1 MSSQA
6 GMATSVPAPVKV
18 VRLIARLNTGGPTV
32 HTVLL
37 TQGLNSGRYHS
48 LLVAGMVG
56 PGEGD
61 MGYYARSH
69 GVVPLVLAEMG
80 RDLAFRNDLLALW
93 KLFRLFRREEPDVIH
108 THTAKAGGLGRV
120 AGLLYNLARLLSGRR
135 GAKFVHSFH
144 GHIFH
149 GYFPGWKSRLL
160 VLVERILARMTH
172 RVVTV
177 SESIK
182 RELADVYRICPRE
195 KIAVV
200 PVGLDLSWVNEIGSY
215 LGRLRGD
222 FGVPADRL
230 TIGIVG
236 RITEVKNHR
245 LFLSAARML
254 GETTTSHFFVIG
266 DGELQGEISAV
277 AAELGLGGAVTFTG
291 WQRNPAKI
299 YADLDIVCLT
309 SLNEGTP
316 VVLIEA
322 MAAGRPFVA
331 TDVGGVRDLMAGA
344 GTRHGEG
351 FEAFANGVLVRPND
365 VRALAGA
372 LEFLAR
378 RRDLQREM
386 GAAGRRLA
394 EKRYSY
400 TRLLDDVDTL
410 YMDLLGLESRQADF
424 ERAE

>member
-1 MSSQA
+1 
-6 GMATSVPAPVKV
+6 MAHPVQPVKIL
-18 VRLIARLNTGGPTV
+18 RLIARLNTGGPTL

-37 TQGLNSGRYHS
+37 TQGLNSGRYHT
-48 LLVAGMVG
+48 LLVTGMVA

-61 MGYYARSH
+61 MGYYARSR
-69 GVVPLVLAEMG
+69 GVVPIVLAELG

-93 KLFRLFRREEPDVIH
+93 KLLRLFRRQEPDIIH

-120 AGLLYNLARLLSGRR
+120 AGLVYNLERILSGRR
-135 GAKFVHSFH
+135 RAKFVHSFH
-144 GHIFH
+144 GHLFH
-149 GYFPGWKSRLL
+149 GYFSEWKSRVL
-160 VLVERILARMTH
+160 VLIERILARMTH
-172 RVVTV
+172 RIVTV
-177 SESIK
+177 SEGIK

-200 PVGLDLSWVNEIGSY
+200 PVGLDLSWVSEIKSY
-215 LGRLRGD
+215 RGRLRQE

-230 TIGIVG
+230 TIGIIG

-245 LFLSAARML
+245 LFLSAARTL
-254 GETTTSHFFVIG
+254 AENATSHFFVIG
-266 DGELQGEISAV
+266 DGELQGEIAGI
-277 AAELGLGGAVTFTG
+277 AAELGLKDVVTFTG

-299 YADLDIVCLT
+299 YADVDIVCLT

-331 TDVGGVRDLMAGA
+331 TDVGGVRDLMVGQ
-344 GTRHGEG
+344 GTLHPEG
-351 FEAFANGVLVRPND
+351 FETFANGILVRPND

-372 LEFLAR
+372 LEFVAR
-378 RRDLQREM
+378 RQGLQREM
-386 GAAGRRLA
+386 GMAGRQLA

-400 TRLLDDVDTL
+400 TRLLDDVDSL
-410 YMDLLGLESRQADF
+410 YLDLLGLESSQADF
-424 ERAE
+424 V